1 MPRRCA
7 AIIAKQPLPG
17 KVKTRL
23 AATIGSDA
31 AARLCESFLRDTV
44 QTLSQ
49 LSTSRRCL
57 FFSPITAESWFSELD
72 PEAILM
78 SQPELPFGERLREG
92 FSSLFAEGY
101 DRVVFIGCDAPHI
114 SAQSVELAF
123 EALNHDD
130 LVLGPTD
137 DGGYHLVG
145 LRAPH
150 PRVFDQVAWSSAT
163 VLSDTLRAAERE
175 GLSTHLLPCSFDID
189 EAADLERLQRKLV
202 DSPDNDCPLTT
213 RTLSSL

>member
-57 FFSPITAESWFSELD
+57 FFSPITAEPWFSELD
-72 PEAILM
+72 PEAIVT
-78 SQPELPFGERLREG
+78 PG
-92 FSSLFAEGY
+92 
-101 DRVVFIGCDAPHI
+101 VFVNRIVKVANP
-114 SAQSVELAF
+114 AF
-123 EALNHDD
+123 ESE
-130 LVLGPTD
+130 LVAQGVTYP
-137 DGGYHLVG
+137 
-145 LRAPH
+145 
-150 PRVFDQVAWSSAT
+150 
-163 VLSDTLRAAERE
+163 
-175 GLSTHLLPCSFDID
+175 
-189 EAADLERLQRKLV
+189 
-202 DSPDNDCPLTT
+202 
-213 RTLSSL
+213 